1 MKKKIIGI
9 SVATFGVL
17 LSIGGAIALYQQA
30 AEDAGFGISA
40 GTYAGSSGSVAYKIN
55 NQSGASN
62 VAPSYLKTDGTNG
75 GTALGN
81 GYTQVYYEM
90 ALGAAFADGANA
102 QDYVV
107 GNLSVSVTN
116 IPATYRGKLAI
127 WACIDDYV
135 AGSLGEHYYKNAL
148 MAEDFAISDA
158 EGHDAFSAAAD
169 VAVSA
174 AGTQKLHIYLKYT
187 FADSELYGL
196 DEAGLGYTLS
206 VAWTEASNNFGRAY
220 VKGTGNLWQEDDG
233 YSMAPNI
240 NKAHAE
246 GWEWVY
252 NNLPGS
258 FNEAKCFIPGATEEQ
273 AIWSAG
279 DNAQLDGAKS
289 YNVYW
294 NGTAEGAANFSEIV
308 VQP

>member
-1 MKKKIIGI
+1 MKKKLIGI

-30 AEDAGFGISA
+30 AEEAGFGISA
-40 GTYAGSSGSVAYKIN
+40 GTYAGSSGSVTYKIN
-55 NQSGASN
+55 NQTGNA
-62 VAPSYLKTDGTNG
+62 VVVPAAYLKADGSNG
-75 GTALGN
+75 GDALGN
-81 GYTQVYYEM
+81 GYTQVFYEM
-90 ALGAAFADGANA
+90 ALGASFADGANA

-116 IPATYRGKLAI
+116 IPAAYQNKLAI
-127 WACIDDYV
+127 WVVIDDY
-135 AGSLGEHYYKNAL
+135 AGSSLGEHYYKNAF
-148 MAEDFAISDA
+148 MATDYLITA
-158 EGHDAFSAAAD
+158 EAQSFTGAHDI
-169 VAVSA
+169 AVSA
-174 AGTQKLHIYLKYT
+174 AGTQKLRIYLKYT
-187 FADSELYGL
+187 FEESDLYAL

-206 VAWTEASNNFGRAY
+206 VAWTQPSNEFVRAY

-240 NKAHAE
+240 NKPYAE

-258 FNEAKCFIPGATEEQ
+258 FKEGKCFIHRENDV
-273 AIWSAG
+273 WSA
-279 DNAQLDGAKS
+279 DPNAQLDAGKS

-294 NGTAEGAANFSEIV
+294 NESSESAANFSPIV
-308 VQP
+308 VEP